1 MREWIQTVSTGIM
14 EHILEQ
20 KYDMLYGI
28 FNAAPDEHMLD
39 EQRGVIL
46 RAVRDSFFTSLEDAA
61 RDWQPA
67 REQEQGQPV
76 LHAGPPADA
85 AAGGGVQY
93 FHMPHQD
100 DHVAPTTPAHHPVP
114 PPPGAPPPAGQAT
127 QGKPPPYFKQ
137 PPAIVRQ
144 RMAERAMGGPYGPP
158 AAAASSSAAAASS
171 SSAAAPAAQEAM
183 HIRAHAGHMVPP
195 EPIAGPPATGNTQGR
210 LLAEGQHPGA
220 DDRQLGSNA
229 RRQARGSKM
238 PQQGLPHAD

>member
-1 MREWIQTVSTGIM
+1 MRAI
-14 EHILEQ
+14 
-20 KYDMLYGI
+20 
-28 FNAAPDEHMLD
+28 
-39 EQRGVIL
+39 
-46 RAVRDSFFTSLEDAA
+46 RDSFFTSLEDAA
-61 RDWQPA
+61 RDWQPV

-100 DHVAPTTPAHHPVP
+100 DHVVPTTPAHHPVP
-114 PPPGAPPPAGQAT
+114 PPPAAPPP
-127 QGKPPPYFKQ
+127 PYSKQ
-137 PPAIVRQ
+137 PPAIIRQ
-144 RMAERAMGGPYGPP
+144 RLAERAMGGPYGSAAP
-158 AAAASSSAAAASS
+158 AAAPAAAASS